1 MGYTTA
7 MWLGFGEAL
16 AAVAGALTGL
26 LFVAVS
32 VKSDVLA
39 ASRSLS
45 SRAAQT
51 LVLFM
56 TSVLIAVLLVAPQP
70 PAALG
75 SELLAVA
82 VVSGTALLILDRRAG
97 HGSDQGVARYIERFS
112 PNTITAVL
120 VGVAGLTLLLRA
132 GGGLYW
138 LIPAAVTSLLGGVVN
153 AWLFLVRVSLAPPV
167 VQRQRAAA
175 ENRPDRE
182 GALGLDDRGDRQD
195 LAQQQPLV
203 AREVRHGH
211 LRQEVVAP
219 GDQVAGDDGGNG
231 QQGLLDP

>member
-1 MGYTTA
+1 VGYTTA

-32 VKSDVLA
+32 VKSAALA
-39 ASRSLS
+39 ASLSLR

-51 LVLFM
+51 LVLFL
-56 TSVLIAVLLVAPQP
+56 TSVLTAVLLVAPQP

-82 VVSGTALLILDRRAG
+82 VVMGMALLVLDRRAG
-97 HGSDQGVARYIERFS
+97 HSTDQGVARYVERFS

-120 VGVAGLTLLLRA
+120 VGVAGLTFLLKA

-138 LIPAAVTSLLGGVVN
+138 LIPASVASLLGGVVN
-153 AWLFLVRVSLAPPV
+153 AWLFLVRVTS
-167 VQRQRAAA
+167 
-175 ENRPDRE
+175 
-182 GALGLDDRGDRQD
+182 
-195 LAQQQPLV
+195 
-203 AREVRHGH
+203 
-211 LRQEVVAP
+211 
-219 GDQVAGDDGGNG
+219 
-231 QQGLLDP
+231 

>member
-1 MGYTTA
+1 VGYATA
-7 MWLGFGEAL
+7 MWLSFGEAL

-26 LFVAVS
+26 LFVALS
-32 VKSDVLA
+32 VKSEVLA

-56 TSVLIAVLLVAPQP
+56 TAVLTAVLLVAPQP

-82 VVSGTALLILDRRAG
+82 AASGTALLILDRRAG
-97 HGSDQGVARYIERFS
+97 HSTGQGVARYIERFS

-120 VGVAGLTLLLRA
+120 VAVAGLTFLLKA

-153 AWLFLVRVSLAPPV
+153 AWLFLVRLTS
-167 VQRQRAAA
+167 
-175 ENRPDRE
+175 
-182 GALGLDDRGDRQD
+182 
-195 LAQQQPLV
+195 
-203 AREVRHGH
+203 
-211 LRQEVVAP
+211 
-219 GDQVAGDDGGNG
+219 
-231 QQGLLDP
+231 

>member
-1 MGYTTA
+1 MGYAPA
-7 MWLGFGEAL
+7 MRQGFGAAL
-16 AAVAGALTGL
+16 AAVSGALTGL

-32 VKSDVLA
+32 VRSDVLA

-56 TSVLIAVLLVAPQP
+56 TSVLIAVLIVAPQP

-75 SELLAVA
+75 AELLAVA
-82 VVSGTALLILDRRAG
+82 VVSGVALLILGRRAG
-97 HGSDQGVARYIERFS
+97 HEAGQGVARYIEKFS

-120 VGVAGLTLLLRA
+120 VCVARLTFLLKA

-153 AWLFLVRVSLAPPV
+153 AWLFLVRLT
-167 VQRQRAAA
+167 
-175 ENRPDRE
+175 
-182 GALGLDDRGDRQD
+182 G
-195 LAQQQPLV
+195 
-203 AREVRHGH
+203 
-211 LRQEVVAP
+211 
-219 GDQVAGDDGGNG
+219 
-231 QQGLLDP
+231 